1 MLSNYPPG
9 AAHDPNAPYNQ
20 YDGEEIEVTVRQTLV
35 RYGETSGCKP
45 DKVIAE
51 GLRVVRMLKR
61 HLLRQRQ
68 SPSYAKVWLNTL
80 IDDCMDWQ
88 EDPDEPYKEVRNV
101 NGELR
106 VTQTLVKETV
116 VMGDP
121 PHVCCD
127 WDYDPDLGRHV
138 PIAYMEQS
146 CDVREC
152 FADQS
157 RTAEQCLTE
166 IFKITK
172 QLTAD
177 LQALDRPLDNIVG
190 FLQQL
195 QRDCDGWED
204 EDGFDVE

>member
-9 AAHDPNAPYNQ
+9 AAHDPDAPYNQ

-35 RYGETSGCKP
+35 RYGETSGCRP
-45 DKVIAE
+45 DKVIAD
-51 GLRVVRMLKR
+51 GLRVVRALKR
-61 HLLRQRQ
+61 CLLRQHEWAR
-68 SPSYAKVWLNTL
+68 YAKVWLPEL

-101 NGELR
+101 SGELR

-152 FADQS
+152 FADQC
-157 RTAEQCLTE
+157 RTAEQCLAE
-166 IFKITK
+166 IFKITT
-172 QLTAD
+172 QLSAD

-195 QRDCDGWED
+195 QCDCDGWED

>member
-1 MLSNYPPG
+1 MDNYPPG
-9 AAHDPNAPYNQ
+9 AAHDPCAPYNE

-35 RYGETSGCKP
+35 RYGETSGCRP
-45 DKVIAE
+45 DRVIAD
-51 GLRVVRMLKR
+51 GRRVVRLLKR
-61 HLLRQRQ
+61 HLLKQHQ
-68 SPSYAKVWLNTL
+68 SPRYAKVWLDTL
-80 IDDCMDWQ
+80 ADDCTDWQ
-88 EDPDEPYKEVRNV
+88 EDPEGPYREARSAD
-101 NGELR
+101 GELR
-106 VTQTLVKETV
+106 ASQTLVKETV
-116 VMGDP
+116 VTGDP

-127 WDYDPDLGRHV
+127 WDYDPYLGRRV
-138 PIAYMEQS
+138 PTGYLEQS

-166 IFKITK
+166 ILKIAK

-177 LQALDRPLDNIVG
+177 LRALDRPLDNIAG